1 MCICKAVDILLF
13 DDGKA
18 VNMINELFKKLS
30 EFEQVEAIALGGS
43 RSGENYDEK
52 SDYDVYVYITAPI
65 EEESRRAL
73 LADYCEYMEIGNHYW
88 EYEDNCVL
96 NNGID
101 IDILYRDL
109 DEFCGGVASAAE
121 KFEAHNGYTTCM
133 WHNLLTCKIICDKR
147 GRLQSAK
154 DRFSVPYPDEL
165 RNNIIIRNT
174 NLLYNAMPAYSLQLK
189 KANGRNDRVS
199 VVHRTAAF
207 LESYFDVI
215 FALNR
220 LTHPGEKRLVGLCAQ
235 NCEIL
240 PERFEENLNCLF
252 DDMLTHSDRLTDD
265 LNDIISE
272 LKSVLT
278 REGF

>member
-1 MCICKAVDILLF
+1 
-13 DDGKA
+13 
-18 VNMINELFKKLS
+18 MINELFERLS

-43 RSGENYDEK
+43 RSGENYDEN

-65 EEESRRAL
+65 EEASRRAL
-73 LADYCEYMEIGNHYW
+73 LAEYCKYMEIGNHFW

-109 DEFCGGVASAAE
+109 DAFSDGVARVVE
-121 KFEAHNGYTTCM
+121 EFEPSNGYTTCM
-133 WHNLLTCKIICDKR
+133 WHNLLTCKIVCDKR
-147 GRLQSAK
+147 GRLQKAK
-154 DRFSVPYPDEL
+154 ERFSVPYPEEL
-165 RNNIIIRNT
+165 RNNIIRRNT
-174 NLLYNAMPAYSLQLK
+174 ALLYGAMPAYSLQLK
-189 KANGRNDRVS
+189 KASGRNDRVS

-220 LTHPGEKRLVGLCAQ
+220 QTHPGEKRLIELCVR
-235 NCEIL
+235 NCKVL
-240 PERFEENLNCLF
+240 PNRFEENLDRLF
-252 DDMLTHSDRLTDD
+252 DDMLVNRDRLGDD

-272 LKSVLT
+272 LKKTLPAS
-278 REGF
+278 

>member
-1 MCICKAVDILLF
+1 MNGALT
-13 DDGKA
+13 GK
-18 VNMINELFKKLS
+18 NESGGFMMINKLFEKLS

-43 RSGENYDEK
+43 RSGENFDEK

-73 LADYCEYMEIGNHYW
+73 LADYCKYMEIGNHYW

-109 DEFCGGVASAAE
+109 DGFCDGIAQVVE

-133 WHNLLTCKIICDKR
+133 WHNLLTCKIVCDKY
-147 GRLQSAK
+147 GTLQSAK
-154 DRFSVPYPDEL
+154 DRFSVPYPEEL
-165 RNNIIIRNT
+165 RNNIIKRNT
-174 NLLYNAMPAYSLQLK
+174 ALLYTAMPAYSLQLK
-189 KANGRNDRVS
+189 KALNRNDRVS

-220 LTHPGEKRLVGLCAQ
+220 QTHPGEKRLIELCTQ
-235 NCEIL
+235 NCAIL
-240 PERFEENLNCLF
+240 PDRFEENLNRLF
-252 DDMLTHSDRLTDD
+252 DDMLIHNDKLTED
-265 LNDIISE
+265 LNEIISE
-272 LKSVLT
+272 LKNVLIQ
-278 REGF
+278 EGLL

>member
-1 MCICKAVDILLF
+1 
-13 DDGKA
+13 
-18 VNMINELFKKLS
+18 
-30 EFEQVEAIALGGS
+30 
-43 RSGENYDEK
+43 
-52 SDYDVYVYITAPI
+52 
-65 EEESRRAL
+65 
-73 LADYCEYMEIGNHYW
+73 
-88 EYEDNCVL
+88 
-96 NNGID
+96 
-101 IDILYRDL
+101 
-109 DEFCGGVASAAE
+109 
-121 KFEAHNGYTTCM
+121 M
-133 WHNLLTCKIICDKR
+133 WHNLLTCKIVCDKR

-165 RNNIIIRNT
+165 RNNIIRRNT

-235 NCEIL
+235 NCKLL
-240 PERFEENLNCLF
+240 PERFEENLNRLF

-265 LNDIISE
+265 LDDIISE